1 MADGFCP
8 GDDESEL
15 SLACRLVT
23 AATAHG
29 SRKEGRGEQLGN
41 NNNNYNN
48 NNTNTNNNN
57 NNNRNNSNNINSSK
71 NISDSVGIVDNG
83 FGGRVPESPFIARK
97 RLRSETYYP
106 AFNSNELFCRSK
118 FRDKA
123 NR

>member
-57 NNNRNNSNNINSSK
+57 NNSSSSSNSYNNNTNS
-71 NISDSVGIVDNG
+71 IDEMDRGFPDRIPDSQ
-83 FGGRVPESPFIARK
+83 FIARK
-97 RLRSETYYP
+97 RLRAETYYP
-106 AFNSNELFCRSK
+106 AFNSNEVFCRSK
-118 FRDKA
+118 FRGSS